1 LKHWQRSETMKMW
14 MKACG
19 TWGAVLAAWVLAAA
33 ATWGADVTVENV
45 TARQRYPWNGLVD
58 IEGTV
63 TCSDP
68 EADVQL
74 EVSAE
79 NEETGASVAVR
90 TVKLEGGGFGEAL
103 TVLTGDLNNG
113 KVRMVWDA
121 GTDLGEVNWPSMAVV
136 VTAGVVTRRRVQLWA
151 GGPYWATKNI
161 GAEWPDDY
169 GLYFWWGDTVG
180 YKWENNAWV
189 ASDGSATNF
198 SFGERTPTYR
208 KDIATLESEGWITAD
223 RVLTPA
229 HDAAHVHWGGRW
241 RMPTLEEM
249 NDLCNQ
255 CDWRWVKSG
264 GSNGYIVSGRGDY
277 ASATIFLPAGGW
289 GFDTGGSI
297 EGYSGRYW
305 SCYTAAGVWAS
316 RALTFSSDDH
326 CTDSS
331 YRLYGQN
338 VRAVRGF
345 TE

>member
-1 LKHWQRSETMKMW
+1 MKKR

-19 TWGAVLAAWVLAAA
+19 
-33 ATWGADVTVENV
+33 TWGADVTVENV

-58 IEGTV
+58 IECTV

-68 EADVQL
+68 EADVHL

-103 TVLTGDLNNG
+103 TVLTGKLSNG

-161 GAEWPDDY
+161 GAEWEDDY

-180 YKWENNAWV
+180 YKWENKAWV

-198 SFGERTPTYR
+198 RFADSTPTYR
-208 KDIATLESEGWITAD
+208 KDIATLKSEGWITED
-223 RVLTPA
+223 GVLTPV
-229 HDAAHVHWGGRW
+229 HDAAHVHWGGEW
-241 RMPTLEEM
+241 RMPTLQELK
-249 NDLCNQ
+249 DLCNQ
-255 CDWRWVKSG
+255 CDWQWCKRGK
-264 GSNGYIVSGRGDY
+264 SNGYFISGRGDY
-277 ASATIFLPAGGW
+277 ASASIFLPAAGYGS
-289 GFDTGGSI
+289 DTMWAMV
-297 EGYSGRYW
+297 GYDGHYW
-305 SCYTAAGVWAS
+305 SCDSASGSWAS
-316 RALTFSSDDH
+316 RGLAFSSDDH
-326 CTDSS
+326 CAGSL
-331 YRLYGQN
+331 YRLYGQS
-338 VRAVRGF
+338 VRPVRGVK
-345 TE
+345 E